1 MKIENIKDKTTLF
14 FENKAEA
21 FREREAFPRKASAS
35 FLKNNVVLS
44 LIK

>member
-21 FREREAFPRKASAS
+21 FREREASA
-35 FLKNNVVLS
+35 KENIN
-44 LIK
+44 